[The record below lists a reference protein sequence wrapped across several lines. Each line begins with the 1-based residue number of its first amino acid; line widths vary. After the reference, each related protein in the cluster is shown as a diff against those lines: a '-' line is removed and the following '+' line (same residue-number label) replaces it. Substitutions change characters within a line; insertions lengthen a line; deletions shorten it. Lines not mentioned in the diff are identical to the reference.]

1 MKKLLV
7 LAGLIM
13 VTAASCDSDNE
24 VSNSKS
30 KRIENYS
37 LAYVGKTGEGVAAF
51 TVCANKVENDVLY
64 FETYYGNSYN
74 YPLSDIKDE
83 YIKAVKKNKVSLIN
97 ISGTV
102 EPVIFEANGE
112 KFNSEIS
119 DIHYDNRRFGI
130 RGILKNS
137 RTETTIL
144 YRDYYQYLFFC
155 GFTKVANKMMRDNEM
170 FFTLEDFFEPE
181 FSPPTGKG
189 QFTAIYL
196 PNKEFAMCQSY
207 FENDE
212 VVIRLCLFDGQA
224 TNTLK
229 DGATYRY
236 PIQLFT
242 GVYANQARNNM
253 ASALFTPEGN
263 LFPARLK
270 YTGSWVYYDNMIHES
285 FYYFDYRPRH
295 EVEEMRDFLLSKGLG
310 SIVTDRS
317 FNGYFCMTPK
327 E

>member
-24 VSNSKS
+24 VTNSKS

-51 TVCANKVENDVLY
+51 TVCANKVENNVLY
-64 FETYYGNSYN
+64 FVTADGNSFS

-97 ISGTV
+97 LYGRF
-102 EPVIFEANGE
+102 EPIVFNTEGNP
-112 KFNSEIS
+112 FNSQIKNVNA
-119 DIHYDNRRFGI
+119 DLRMFGI
-130 RGILKNS
+130 QGILKDSQINDKV
-137 RTETTIL
+137 L
-144 YRDYYQYLFFC
+144 YRVYYQYLFFC
-155 GFTKVANKMMRDNEM
+155 GFTKVANKMMKYNEM
-170 FFTLEDFFEPE
+170 FFTQDDFYEPE

-189 QFTAIYL
+189 LFTAIYL

-212 VVIRLCLFDGQA
+212 LVIRLCLFDGQA
-224 TNTLK
+224 TETLR

-242 GVYANQARNNM
+242 GVYATQARNNV
-253 ASALFTPEGN
+253 ASALFTSEGN
-263 LFPARLK
+263 LFPAKLQ
-270 YTGSWVYYDNMIHES
+270 YTGSWVYYSNMIHES
-285 FYYFDYRPRH
+285 FHFFDYRPRY

-317 FNGYFCMTPK
+317 FDGYFCMTPK